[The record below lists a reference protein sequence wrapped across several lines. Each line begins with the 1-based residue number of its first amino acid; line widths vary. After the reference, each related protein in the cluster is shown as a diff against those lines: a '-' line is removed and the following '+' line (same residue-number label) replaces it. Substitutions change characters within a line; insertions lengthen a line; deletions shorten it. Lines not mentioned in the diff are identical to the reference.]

1 MDDGKITWRI
11 DAACGAAERNGDGM
25 SDKILETVKLS
36 KYFGGLKAVN
46 DVSIYVEKGDI
57 FGLIGPNG
65 AGKTT
70 LQNTI
75 AGTYRPTS
83 GQVYFEGKDITGFKP
98 HQICH
103 AGINRTYQIVR
114 SFPRLTA
121 LENVMVSGIFG
132 AGLSEEKAR
141 HLGREL
147 LDFVEFP
154 ADPETVANSLNTMQ
168 LKRVEMAKALASGCR
183 LLFLDEVAAG
193 LTPGELND
201 IIVLIRRIRDRGV
214 TILIVEH
221 LMKLIMEVCNRLA
234 VLCFGE
240 LLAMDTPDVVT
251 KDEKVCQAYLGD
263 SLILNT

>member
-1 MDDGKITWRI
+1 MPK
-11 DAACGAAERNGDGM
+11 
-25 SDKILETVKLS
+25 KILVTENIS
-36 KYFGGLKAVN
+36 KHFGGLKAVN
-46 DVSIYVEKGDI
+46 NVSIYVEEGDI

-75 AGTYRPTS
+75 AGTFPPTS
-83 GQVYFEGKDITGFKP
+83 GKVFFEGRDISGFKA

-114 SFPRLTA
+114 SFPRFSA
-121 LENVMVSGIFG
+121 LENVVVSGIFG
-132 AGLSEEKAR
+132 AGLSESDAR
-141 HLGREL
+141 KRGREL
-147 LDFVEFP
+147 LEFVEFP
-154 ADPETVANSLNTMQ
+154 MNPDTPANALNTMQ
-168 LKRVEMAKALASGCR
+168 LKRVEMAKALATDCR

-201 IIVLIRRIRDRGV
+201 IIALIRRIRDSGV

-221 LMKLIMEVCNRLA
+221 LMKLITEVCNRIA

-240 LLAMDTPDVVT
+240 LLAMDVPSVVT
-251 KDEKVCQAYLGD
+251 SDEKVCKAYLGD
-263 SLILNT
+263 SLILDS

>member
-1 MDDGKITWRI
+1 MAK
-11 DAACGAAERNGDGM
+11 
-25 SDKILETVKLS
+25 KILVTENLS
-36 KYFGGLKAVN
+36 KHFGGLKAVN
-46 DVSIYVEKGDI
+46 DVSIYVEEGDI

-75 AGTYRPTS
+75 AGTFPPTS
-83 GQVYFEGKDITGFKP
+83 GKVFFEDREITGFKP
-98 HQICH
+98 HQICK

-121 LENVMVSGIFG
+121 LENVVVSGIFG
-132 AGLSEEKAR
+132 AGLTESQAR
-141 HLGREL
+141 AQGREL
-147 LDFVEFP
+147 LEFVEFP
-154 ADPETVANSLNTMQ
+154 MDPETPANTLNTMQ
-168 LKRVEMAKALASGCR
+168 LKRVEMAKALAANCR

-201 IIVLIRRIRDRGV
+201 IIALIRRIRDRGV

-240 LLAMDTPDVVT
+240 LIAMDVPSVVT
-251 KDEKVCQAYLGD
+251 SDEKVCKAYLGD
-263 SLILNT
+263 SVLLNS

>member
-1 MDDGKITWRI
+1 MAK
-11 DAACGAAERNGDGM
+11 
-25 SDKILETVKLS
+25 KILETHNLS
-36 KYFGGLKAVN
+36 KHFGGLKAVN
-46 DVSIYVEKGDI
+46 DVSIYVEEGDI

-75 AGTYRPTS
+75 AGTFPPTS
-83 GQVYFEGKDITGFKP
+83 GKVVFEGRDITGFKA

-114 SFPRLTA
+114 SFPRMTA
-121 LENVMVSGIFG
+121 LENVIVGGIFG
-132 AGLSEEKAR
+132 AGLSESKAR
-141 HLGREL
+141 QQGREL
-147 LDFVEFP
+147 LEFVEFP
-154 ADPETVANSLNTMQ
+154 VDPDTPANTLNTMQ
-168 LKRVEMAKALASGCR
+168 LKRVEMAKALAANCR

-201 IIVLIRRIRDRGV
+201 IIVLMRRIRDRGV

-221 LMKLIMEVCNRLA
+221 LMKLIMEVCNRIA

-240 LLAMDTPDVVT
+240 LLAMDVPSVVT
-251 KDEKVCQAYLGD
+251 SDEKVCKAYLGD
-263 SLILNT
+263 SLILDS

>member
-1 MDDGKITWRI
+1 MAKKLLVT
-11 DAACGAAERNGDGM
+11 EN
-25 SDKILETVKLS
+25 LS
-36 KYFGGLKAVN
+36 KHFGGLKAVD
-46 DVSIYVEKGDI
+46 DVSIYVEEGDI

-75 AGTYRPTS
+75 AGTFPPTS
-83 GQVYFEGKDITGFKP
+83 GKVYFEEKDITGFKP
-98 HQICH
+98 HQVCH

-132 AGLSEEKAR
+132 AGLREEEADR
-141 HLGREL
+141 RAREL
-147 LDFVEFP
+147 LEFVEFP
-154 ADPETVANSLNTMQ
+154 IKPETPANTLNTMQ
-168 LKRVEMAKALASGCR
+168 LKRVEMAKALAANCR

-201 IIVLIRRIRDRGV
+201 IIVLIRRIRDSGV

-221 LMKLIMEVCNRLA
+221 LMKLIMEVCNRIA
-234 VLCFGE
+234 VLSFGE
-240 LLAMDTPDVVT
+240 LIAMDVPDVVT
-251 KDEKVCQAYLGD
+251 SDEKVRKAYLGD
-263 SLILNT
+263 SLILNA

>member
-1 MDDGKITWRI
+1 
-11 DAACGAAERNGDGM
+11 M
-25 SDKILETVKLS
+25 SKKILVTENLS
-36 KYFGGLKAVN
+36 KHFGGLKAVN
-46 DVSIYVEKGDI
+46 DVSIYVEEGDI

-70 LQNTI
+70 LQNAI
-75 AGTYRPTS
+75 AGTFAPTS
-83 GQVYFEGKDITGFKP
+83 GRVFFEDKEITGFKP
-98 HQICH
+98 HQVCR

-114 SFPRLTA
+114 SFPRMTA
-121 LENVMVSGIFG
+121 RENVMIGGIFG
-132 AGLSEEKAR
+132 AGLSERQAR
-141 HLGREL
+141 ERAKEL
-147 LDFVEFP
+147 LEFVEFP
-154 ADPETVANSLNTMQ
+154 IDPDTPANALNTMQ
-168 LKRVEMAKALASGCR
+168 LKRVEMAKALASDCR

-240 LLAMDTPDVVT
+240 LLAMDVPEVVT
-251 KDEKVCQAYLGD
+251 CDERVCKAYLGD
-263 SLILNT
+263 SQILNANA